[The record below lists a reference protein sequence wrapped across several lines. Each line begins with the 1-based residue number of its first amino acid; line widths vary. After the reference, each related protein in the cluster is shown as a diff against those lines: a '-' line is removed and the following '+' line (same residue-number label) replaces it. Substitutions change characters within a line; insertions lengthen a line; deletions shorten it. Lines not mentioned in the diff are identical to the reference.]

1 MAFALYTDAALTTA
15 LSGNVIFEEPVD
27 HSLTPADVVLYL
39 GSTDAG
45 KKLNALSGS
54 GPGVEQIAV
63 TIADSAVGSGH
74 EAAEIKLATTEAGL
88 ATAVAGD
95 PVNLGIEVLSGV
107 GNGAEIWI
115 RSRDATSTQG
125 TSTELSISTNALGEY
140 DQ

>member
-45 KKLNALSGS
+45 KKLNALSD
-54 GPGVEQIAV
+54 PGVDQITV

-95 PVNLGIEVLSGV
+95 PVNLGVEGLSGV

-115 RSRDATSTQG
+115 RSRDATSAQG